1 MKFIFKVENGDEFKI
16 LSETIDTI
24 KDNFGTCDQNTV
36 AIVFFEQGKIIIQL
50 NEWYPKLFNIK
61 AIEIGINQVTVCFV
75 LQPREIIIRIKE

>member
-36 AIVFFEQGKIIIQL
+36 AIVFFEQGKIVIQL
-50 NEWYPKLFNIK
+50 NEWYPKLYNVRTIQV
-61 AIEIGINQVTVCFV
+61 EIDQVTVYFV
-75 LQPREIIIRIKE
+75 QQTREVVIRVKE